1 MSQGEDNRSILT
13 RLCQGLESL
22 KGHSLEQRFT
32 ATRSEHQLF
41 GIVADMG
48 ANRIAYLSIRWI
60 FSG

>member
-1 MSQGEDNRSILT
+1 MKLQERLDSRHQQGEEIKKRYLT
-13 RLCQGLESL
+13 FRI
-22 KGHSLEQRFT
+22 
-32 ATRSEHQLF
+32 EHQLF